1 MADGITVD
9 NGTLTD
15 YVAST
20 DEVTIAGLLAHVQ
33 RMKLVDG
40 TDGGT
45 DVIPGSTAN
54 GLDVDVTRITSPVAS
69 GTITALDGFV
79 QLKTDGAHSVGIQVT
94 GIWDQE
100 LVCEGSYDGVTW
112 TTDIGQIMW
121 DVRASPA
128 FIGHMTLGQSSI
140 GGASRNGHFR
150 VDSAPFLYVRLR
162 ARNVGGVP
170 GTASVVLVGSATPCP
185 LPTTA
190 YQMMIFDGVA
200 PTSAKVSPAMP
211 HPPFG
216 WDWDNSQ
223 TLDAGTLTGMSQTT
237 GPNGLLIKTEYA
249 DDPTF
254 PAAAT
259 WDGGDLDAWTMRF
272 TAGISAAEDA
282 AHAKHMYMANWLR
295 FRYYAAAYSTG
306 SGKYTVYASFV
317 KSNADSPA
325 TIAPSTADQSSASGD
340 VGQLP
345 NYAPSGPAGR
355 LPLEA
360 SLLVAKDAAANT
372 NGGKYR
378 MLRVDASQRL
388 IVQHEA
394 GLPAGTNNIGKVDPN
409 AAPEI
414 ALNVT
419 GTTIPQSPPASGGV
433 GTVHA
438 SGAAAVAATALVSAP
453 GAGLS
458 IYVTD
463 MEGSNEGTAK
473 NTVSLYEG
481 TAVRMFGRSMGADG
495 GGFATNLKT
504 PWKLPANTALGYAI
518 SAAQQYYLTV
528 SYYIAP

>member
-1 MADGITVD
+1 MADGVPITAGA
-9 NGTLTD
+9 GTTIG
-15 YVAST
+15 T
-20 DEVTIAGLLAHVQ
+20 DEVTIGGTLQHVQ
-33 RMKLVDG
+33 RVKLVDG

-45 DVIPGSTAN
+45 DAIPGTAAN
-54 GLDVDVTRITSPVAS
+54 GLDVDVTRIASPVAS
-69 GTITALDGFV
+69 GTITALNGTV

-94 GIWDQE
+94 GTWDQE
-100 LVCEGSYDGVTW
+100 LVCEGSYDGTTW
-112 TTDIGQIMW
+112 TSDIGQTMW

-128 FIGHMTLGQSSI
+128 FIGYMTLGQSSI

-162 ARNVGGVP
+162 ARNVGGTP

-185 LPTTA
+185 LPTHS
-190 YQMMIFDGVA
+190 YQMMIFDAVA

-216 WDWDNSQ
+216 FDWDNTQ
-223 TLDAGTLTGMSQTT
+223 TLDSGTLTGMSQTT
-237 GPNGLLIKTEYA
+237 GPNGLLIKTEYS

-254 PAAAT
+254 PAGGT
-259 WDGGDLDAWTMRF
+259 SDGGDLDAWTMRF
-272 TAGISAAEDA
+272 TAGISTAEDA
-282 AHAKHMYMANWLR
+282 AHAKHLYMANWLR
-295 FRYYAAAYSTG
+295 FRYFAAAYSTG
-306 SGKYTVYASFV
+306 TGKYTVYASFI
-317 KSNADSPA
+317 KANSDSPSTLSPA
-325 TIAPSTADQSSASGD
+325 TVDQSSASGD

-355 LPLEA
+355 LPLGA
-360 SLLVAKDAAANT
+360 ALLVAKDAAANT

-388 IVQHEA
+388 IVAQESA
-394 GLPAGTNNIGKVDPN
+394 LPAGTNNIGKVDAN
-409 AAPEI
+409 AAPGI
-414 ALNVT
+414 TPNTT
-419 GTTIPQSPPASGGV
+419 GTTIPQAPPASGGI

-438 SGAAAVAATALVSAP
+438 SGAAIVAATALVSAP

-463 MEGSNEGTAK
+463 MEGSNEGTVK
-473 NTVSLYEG
+473 NTVSLFEG
-481 TAVRMFGRSMGADG
+481 TTTRIFGRSMGADG